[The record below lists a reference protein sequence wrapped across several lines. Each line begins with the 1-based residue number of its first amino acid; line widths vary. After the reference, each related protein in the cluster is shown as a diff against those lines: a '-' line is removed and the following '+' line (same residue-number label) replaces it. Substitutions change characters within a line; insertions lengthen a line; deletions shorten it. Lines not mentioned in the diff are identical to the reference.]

1 MVAFKVRSESP
12 IHDEPKCLC
21 LWTVGASLGTGG
33 EAKLYRKKASHAIAS
48 KPGLKTGCCEA
59 TVITTFHL
67 GYLHMHTL
75 FCTFLRLYSVVE
87 LAWAAWLT
95 DAGSLD
101 FLGLTE
107 SVCKYTFSCSCTRR
121 GASPAASNPLFCR
134 KIENTVILISLT
146 LSSLRVYSRN
156 ASNIPRI
163 PVAMESQQR
172 TRYILQKLLCRQW
185 APFTHAQHIQ
195 TV

>member
-1 MVAFKVRSESP
+1 MYVSVDCGSKPGYR
-12 IHDEPKCLC
+12 
-21 LWTVGASLGTGG
+21 WGG
-33 EAKLYRKKASHAIAS
+33 QTQPCRKKASHPIGS
-48 KPGLKTGCCEA
+48 KPGLGRGCCEA

-67 GYLHMHTL
+67 GYLHIHTL

-87 LAWAAWLT
+87 LAWAVWLT

-107 SVCKYTFSCSCTRR
+107 SVCKYTFSCSFARCHS
-121 GASPAASNPLFCR
+121 ASPAASNPLFCR

-146 LSSLRVYSRN
+146 LSSLRVYSWN

-163 PVAMESQQR
+163 LVAMESQR
-172 TRYILQKLLCRQW
+172 CIRYILQKLLCQL